1 MECRNS
7 HIGLDGKETAKLGGE
22 IKNKIKNKLE
32 KMDFRIPTITEDTR

>member
-1 MECRNS
+1 VECRNS

-22 IKNKIKNKLE
+22 IKNKLE